1 MAFDSTVETSAN
13 SASLT
18 NAAFELDS
26 TTDDVFET
34 VYDASEMIE
43 SNIPDNSHFMCTAT
57 IPVSK
62 QGRDYAMFGAYTAKL
77 GVRAYKTDNV
87 TPYVTL
93 GEHEFSYMLEEPEY
107 AEMEYDEDDTTTA
120 DDFIWNHLL
129 EKEMKLNVTKALND
143 ASATGKA
150 QQRLYAG
157 FLVNPNYGVDDL
169 IEMHFELDLP
179 EQLLET
185 GMIVQ

>member
-1 MAFDSTVETSAN
+1 MDN
-13 SASLT
+13 S
-18 NAAFELDS
+18 AFELDS
-26 TTDDVFET
+26 TTDDVFEQT
-34 VYDASEMIE
+34 TEGSEMIE
-43 SNIPDNSHFMCTAT
+43 SNIPGNTHYMCTAA

-77 GVRAYKTDNV
+77 GVRGYFFDDV

-107 AEMEYDEDDTTTA
+107 AEMEYDEDDTTAA

-143 ASATGKA
+143 ASVTGKA